1 VTTTAYQNLFQTFG
15 LKENPFRIAPDPRF
29 LFLGHVYEATLSE
42 LMLGVESHSG
52 LLVLTGEPGTG
63 KTMLVRHFLQ
73 RLNQKKFSSSY
84 IFHASLNAAGIF
96 ELIAQDFDLRVESH
110 RKSDLL
116 GSLERWLQVRQA
128 EGDSPVVVI
137 DEAQAL
143 SVRALNELGLLLNL
157 ENSEG
162 KLLQLLLAG
171 QPELDEKL
179 RQPGLRQL
187 RHRVSVRCRLPLL
200 SLEETCEYIAAR
212 LRSAGGSNA
221 QIFPVE
227 SLEALYSYA
236 QGVPRVT
243 NLLCE
248 KALIAA
254 YAEKGLV
261 VSPGNVRQAAAE
273 FDFAL
278 EPRATAVAQIPLQ
291 TSAVLPLHAQELPAE
306 PETSPTVP
314 DEPRQ
319 VVESVVDLPIA
330 PVEARSKPNVTVL
343 TPKPAMQEPAP
354 PEPALE
360 LRATAVPEISL
371 ETSAVV
377 PLHAQEPAAEPAAS
391 PRVADEPQRVVE
403 SGVDLPIAPVE
414 TRSKP
419 NVTVLTPKP
428 PMQEPG
434 PPDRA
439 PVEHPV
445 ARKTAWQR
453 RRENSFRRYWRE
465 VAQSFVRD
473 WRHFLG
479 AFQTRAA
486 PDGKV
491 LFMKKYDFRRDLVA
505 PVSRWLNK
513 PVTLKGTRGGES
525 DRRAGRGTF

>member
-1 VTTTAYQNLFQTFG
+1 
-15 LKENPFRIAPDPRF
+15 
-29 LFLGHVYEATLSE
+29 
-42 LMLGVESHSG
+42 
-52 LLVLTGEPGTG
+52 
-63 KTMLVRHFLQ
+63 
-73 RLNQKKFSSSY
+73 
-84 IFHASLNAAGIF
+84 
-96 ELIAQDFDLRVESH
+96 
-110 RKSDLL
+110 
-116 GSLERWLQVRQA
+116 
-128 EGDSPVVVI
+128 
-137 DEAQAL
+137 
-143 SVRALNELGLLLNL
+143 
-157 ENSEG
+157 
-162 KLLQLLLAG
+162 
-171 QPELDEKL
+171 
-179 RQPGLRQL
+179 
-187 RHRVSVRCRLPLL
+187 
-200 SLEETCEYIAAR
+200 LEETCEYIAAR

-278 EPRATAVAQIPLQ
+278 EPRATAVAQISLQ

-330 PVEARSKPNVTVL
+330 PLEARSKPNVTVL

-354 PEPALE
+354 PDPALE

-371 ETSAVV
+371 QTSAVL

-403 SGVDLPIAPVE
+403 SGLDLPIAPVE

-428 PMQEPG
+428 AMQEPA

-439 PVEHPV
+439 AVEHPV
-445 ARKTAWQR
+445 ARKTAWQC

-513 PVTLKGTRGGES
+513 PVTLKSTRGGES

>member
-1 VTTTAYQNLFQTFG
+1 MTTTAYQNLFQTFG

-291 TSAVLPLHAQELPAE
+291 TSAVLPLHAQE
-306 PETSPTVP
+306 
-314 DEPRQ
+314 
-319 VVESVVDLPIA
+319 
-330 PVEARSKPNVTVL
+330 
-343 TPKPAMQEPAP
+343 
-354 PEPALE
+354 
-360 LRATAVPEISL
+360 
-371 ETSAVV
+371 
-377 PLHAQEPAAEPAAS
+377 PAAEPAAS

-439 PVEHPV
+439 AVEHPV